1 MLWHRMTRD
10 PWWAEEVGRLRREM
24 DRLVE
29 GGARRPFLG
38 FETRLFL
45 IGDNYTLASAT
56 IRLVHPSG
64 WSCLVEMP

>member
-1 MLWHRMTRD
+1 MTRD

-45 IGDNYTLASAT
+45 IGDNYT
-56 IRLVHPSG
+56 
-64 WSCLVEMP
+64 